1 VPPSSPPGPRERLL
15 HVLKTKG
22 PATAASLSRRLGITP
37 TAVRQHLAPME
48 AEGLVAHEDVAGQV
62 GRPKRTWRTTSAAD
76 PWFPE
81 SHAELAVGLVASVS
95 AAFGPAG
102 LARVVAERTRLQVAA
117 YRARLP
123 SLDRPLAERVAALAR
138 LRKDEGYLA
147 AVERADDGALLLV
160 ENHCPICAAA
170 KACTGLCAG
179 ELELFEEVL
188 GPGVSVERTEHL
200 LAGARRCAY
209 RIAPR
214 GRTPRASG
222 A

>member
-1 VPPSSPPGPRERLL
+1 MPPSSPAGARERLL
-15 HVLKTKG
+15 HHLKTKG
-22 PATAASLSRRLGITP
+22 PSTAAALARRLSITP
-37 TAVRQHLAPME
+37 TAVRQHLVPME

-62 GRPKRTWRTTSAAD
+62 GRPKRTWRTTPAAD
-76 PWFPE
+76 AWFPE

-102 LARVVAERTRLQVAA
+102 LAKVVAERTRLQVAA
-117 YRARLP
+117 YRDRLP
-123 SLDRPLAERVAALAR
+123 ARDRPLSERVAALAR

-147 AVERADDGALLLV
+147 AAERADDGAWLLV
-160 ENHCPICAAA
+160 ENHCPICVAAR
-170 KACTGLCAG
+170 ACTGLCAG
-179 ELELFEEVL
+179 ELELFEQVL

-214 GRTPRASG
+214 GKTPRPAS